1 VPGEGKLGGR
11 GEDAQAGAGSILD
24 EDRLA
29 ETELG
34 RDALTI
40 LGGDRAPVEENPER
54 VAVLARWPGEDAQDV
69 ERGAQRPAA
78 RGSAGTARSRTG

>member
-11 GEDAQAGAGSILD
+11 GEDPQAGAGSIID

-34 RDALTI
+34 RDALAI
-40 LGGDRAPVEENPER
+40 LGGDRARVEEDPER
-54 VAVLARWPGEDAQDV
+54 IAVLARGPGEDAEDV
-69 ERGAQRPAA
+69 EGGGQRPAT